1 MLPLA
6 RLLVQRRSAALWVA
20 LVVLLTVV
28 AGAIGSQVR
37 HEDDLLAFLPRDN
50 PDIARFRDINE
61 RFGGLDV
68 AIVGVELAQPYTRAE
83 LAAMAALT
91 NDLST
96 MGGLDYVLSVTSVDD
111 FSPDPMGGIRTAK
124 LIEALPE
131 DDAQLEAVRALVSSR
146 EHVVGTLVS
155 ADGAA
160 LALYAF
166 PAFGADQ
173 RALAG
178 QIQARAAAAFPGAT
192 LHLTGA
198 PFVSSYIYDTTQADM
213 RRLTPWAVAAIVL
226 VLLVAFRDLR
236 SVLLGLFSA
245 GAGIAV
251 VQAVMVL
258 TGTPVNVVL
267 SAMPVILFAVGSA
280 YGIHVLARYSAYA
293 SALPLEAAVIKTIT
307 HTGPV
312 VLTAGLTTA
321 LGLGSF
327 VMMDLGPLRQFGLL
341 CALGVSVAV
350 GLSLTFVPA
359 VIVLLRLK
367 PRPVGAGGADVALA
381 RMSAW
386 VVRRRVPVL
395 VVLCGIGGMGAI
407 FAAQVDDRLDQAA
420 FYDPGSP
427 PDAAD
432 AFMRRAFGGST
443 FVQIEITGDL
453 RDPYVLRS
461 VQQLADRL
469 SLRPGVHRV
478 QQVGDVVASLSE
490 AMEGQPRLPDRAD
503 KAGLLFGLLTG
514 NPAVRQLVSPELD
527 RALMHVRLSAKD
539 IDETEATLA
548 DIERIVAEEAVQR
561 WRVVPIGGDRS
572 ADPPE
577 ATAARDQLVI
587 DRLRAVLRGY
597 GAPEAEVLRP
607 LIAAPAPAPTPA
619 QVSIRLG
626 RWLSSEESPA
636 PLPPQQAALV
646 AAALLSLQEGH
657 QEDDRAEAIAGALGA
672 TRDDPRVGDLSWATE
687 IPLQEARRDA
697 GIAAQAAALLDA
709 LPALSGRPAPHTAA
723 AERLELAV
731 GAALLERGLDAI
743 AVADPKGEGQL
754 SLSVSGTPLLH
765 RGLSQST
772 RENQQRSLV
781 LALGLVA
788 VVLAW
793 RFRSLSAGL
802 LALAPTGLSLLLV
815 YGGMG
820 LLHIRLDIGTAML
833 ASIVI
838 GAGVDYA
845 VHLMSA
851 WSAAPEE
858 TVGAGAAR
866 AGARTGSAIL
876 INAIAVAAGF
886 FVLTLGEA
894 RPLKNVG
901 ALTSAAMLVAAGCTL
916 VVVPALARRRRY
928 DPQVD
933 ADDPADP
940 PSLRAAA
947 AAPAPTQEPT
957 P

>member
-20 LVVLLTVV
+20 LVVLLTAV
-28 AGAIGSQVR
+28 AGAIGAQVR

-68 AIVGVELAQPYTRAE
+68 AIVGVELAQPYTRDD
-83 LAAMAALT
+83 LASMAVLT

-96 MGGLDYVLSVTSVDD
+96 MGGLDYVLSLTSVDD

-124 LIEALPE
+124 LIAALPA
-131 DDAQLEAVRALVSSR
+131 DDAQLQAVRALVSSR

-178 QIQARAAAAFPGAT
+178 QIQARAAAAFPGAR

-258 TGTPVNVVL
+258 TDTPVNVVL

-280 YGIHVLARYSAYA
+280 YGIHMLARYSVYA
-293 SALPLEAAVIKTIT
+293 VDLPLEAAVIKTIT

-327 VMMDLGPLRQFGLL
+327 VMMDLEPLRQFGLL

-367 PRPVGAGGADVALA
+367 PRQVGAGGADALFA
-381 RMSAW
+381 RLSAS
-386 VVRRRVPVL
+386 VVEHRRLTL
-395 VVLCGIGGMGAI
+395 VVLAGIALLGAF
-407 FAAQVDDRLDQAA
+407 FAAKVDDRLDQAA

-427 PDAAD
+427 PAEAD
-432 AFMRRAFGGST
+432 LFMRRAFGGST

-453 RDPYVLRS
+453 RDPHVLRS

-561 WRVVPIGGDRS
+561 WRVVPLAGDRS

-577 ATAARDQLVI
+577 ATAARDQLVM
-587 DRLRAVLRGY
+587 DRLRAVLRAY
-597 GAPEAEVLRP
+597 GAPEAEALRP
-607 LIAAPAPAPTPA
+607 LLTAPAPAPTPA
-619 QVSIRLG
+619 QVAARLE
-626 RWLSSEESPA
+626 RWLQSDESPA
-636 PLPPQQAALV
+636 PL
-646 AAALLSLQEGH
+646 AAAEAAPVASALIALPGGHAEG
-657 QEDDRAEAIAGALGA
+657 DRAEAIAGALGA
-672 TRDDPRVGDLSWATE
+672 PPDDPRVTDLSWAAE
-687 IPLQEARRDA
+687 IPLEEARRDA
-697 GIAAQAAALLDA
+697 AIAARAEALIGA
-709 LPALSGRPAPHTAA
+709 LTSLQGLPEGSTAA
-723 AERLELAV
+723 AQRLELAV
-731 GAALLERGLDAI
+731 GAALLDLELDAV
-743 AVADPKGEGQL
+743 AVADPQGDGQL
-754 SLSVSGTPLLH
+754 SLAVSGTPLLH

-772 RENQQRSLV
+772 RENQRSSLKWALSLV
-781 LALGLVA
+781 AAVLV
-788 VVLAW
+788 L
-793 RFRSLSAGL
+793 RFRAKSAGL
-802 LALAPTGLSLLLV
+802 LALAPMGLSLLII

-820 LLHIRLDIGTAML
+820 LLHIRLDLGTAML

-838 GAGVDYA
+838 GVGVDYA

-851 WSAAPEE
+851 WSAGPDEPLS
-858 TVGAGAAR
+858 AGAAR
-866 AGARTGSAIL
+866 AGARTGAAIL
-876 INAIAVAAGF
+876 INAVAVAAGF

-901 ALTSAAMLVAAGCTL
+901 GLTSAAMLVAAGCTL

-928 DPQVD
+928 DPEVD
-933 ADDPADP
+933 TDDPADP
-940 PSLRAAA
+940 PLLRAAA
-947 AAPAPTQEPT
+947 AAPAPTLEPT